1 MILAVVTVVV
11 ILACGAIATLAA
23 LPAGTASIPARLAAV
38 FGLGYAMVLWPA
50 TVLALVHLLRP
61 WSLAL
66 LLATVSCLLLVVD
79 AAANAAPRAAGG
91 ACGARPGRAGPWSCS
106 GCWP

>member
-1 MILAVVTVVV
+1 MILAAATVLV

-23 LPAGTASIPARLAAV
+23 LPSGHSSIPARLAAV

-50 TVLALVHLLRP
+50 TGLALVHLLRP

-66 LLATVSCLLLVVD
+66 LLATVSCLLL
-79 AAANAAPRAAGG
+79 AWT
-91 ACGARPGRAGPWSCS
+91 RPGRAGPWSCS
-106 GCWP
+106 DCWR